1 MMSKLGMKI
10 VDNLQ
15 LKLVNLH
22 VRFEENT
29 PTKKYSWGVT
39 LQEIVFVTTNSEW
52 KPSFIDRSS
61 E

>member
-22 VRFEENT
+22 VRFEENSGG
-29 PTKKYSWGVT
+29 KRYAWGVT
-39 LQEIVFVTTNSEW
+39 LEEIVFVTTNNEW